1 MNYNQFMSK
10 ANSAKSGYDKKANV
24 KQTDKDGTKIKQELA
39 NLEGKG
45 SDKNTASIQRYTK
58 DYLNKVSK
66 KNVVNGK

>member
-10 ANSAKSGYDKKANV
+10 AKSAKSGYDKKANT
-24 KQTDKDGTKIKQELA
+24 KQTDKDGTKVKQDLS

-58 DYLNKVSK
+58 EFLSKVSK

>member
-10 ANSAKSGYDKKANV
+10 AHSAKSGYDKKANV
-24 KQTDKDGTKIKQELA
+24 KQNDKGGTRIKQALS

-58 DYLNKVSK
+58 EYLSKVSK
-66 KNVVNGK
+66 RNAVKGK